1 MKESCWIQ
9 INVFCSTCRVQLV
22 GDEPVHA
29 LLFEIK
35 SKNVVLFEKILPVL
49 GGFHTVCAFLSV
61 IHQGFRGSGHKDLAV
76 AAVMIE
82 PGSVDDAVKGGHYKR
97 EMRIHKLTF
106 EPLVC
111 LLIEQGESNG
121 LSRSIKAKL

>member
-1 MKESCWIQ
+1 M
-9 INVFCSTCRVQLV
+9 
-22 GDEPVHA
+22 HA

-82 PGSVDDAVKGGHYKR
+82 PGSVDDAIKDGHYKR
-97 EMRIHKLTF
+97 EMRIHKLTY
-106 EPLVC
+106 ETLVC
-111 LLIEQGESNG
+111 LLIEQ
-121 LSRSIKAKL
+121 